1 MGHRTA
7 SVHRVL
13 RRIGSWLGRTLV
25 LLGLVF
31 LTFTLVEGLSS
42 MVLFGGKLWRSG
54 QHGLRYY
61 RLATENRHIQFD
73 PVLGWVGMPQ
83 RYLPD
88 LYGEGKYLRTDS
100 HGFRSDI
107 EITPAVPA
115 DRVRVIC
122 TGDSFA
128 FGQGVAN
135 NRTWCHLLSV
145 LEPGWETVNMGQR
158 GYGVDQAF
166 LWYRRDGRE
175 LEHQLLLFSFIGGD
189 FNRMKRRAHH
199 GYGKPV
205 LRLENGEIV
214 VENTPVPASGGWT
227 HWVSRVAVAATSLRS
242 VELGRRLFDRSP
254 LAGRSDDSQ
263 AVEDV
268 AAAVL
273 RELAQG
279 ARDRNI
285 VPALIWLPVEREID
299 SEDVRWRPWVE
310 EQAARLEIPFIDL
323 SVPLRALP
331 QQQAR
336 RLFIAEND
344 GEHID
349 SAGHYSEEGNKW
361 AATAIHARLTALE
374 SVREILGNR
383 SDRVG
388 SAEPDGP

>member
-1 MGHRTA
+1 M
-7 SVHRVL
+7 SVHRIL
-13 RRIGSWLGRTLV
+13 PRIGTWLGRGLIF
-25 LLGLVF
+25 LGLVF
-31 LTFTLVEGLSS
+31 LTFSLVEGLSS

-54 QHGLRYY
+54 QQGLRYY
-61 RLATENRHIQFD
+61 RLAAEHRHIQYD
-73 PVLGWVGMPQ
+73 SGLGWVGMPQ

-100 HGFRSDI
+100 HGFRSDL

-115 DRVRVIC
+115 DRVRAIC

-135 NRTWCHLLSV
+135 DRTWCHLLSV
-145 LEPGWETVNMGQR
+145 LEPGLETVNMGQR

-175 LEHQLLLFSFIGGD
+175 LEHQMLLFSFIGGD

-214 VENTPVPASGGWT
+214 VENTPVPASGGLT
-227 HWVSRVAVAATSLRS
+227 HWVSRVAVAAASLRS

-263 AVEDV
+263 AVEEV

-279 ARDRNI
+279 SRTRNI
-285 VPALIWLPVEREID
+285 ALVLIWLPVDREID

-323 SVPLRALP
+323 SAPLRALP
-331 QQQAR
+331 PHEAR
-336 RLFIAEND
+336 RLFIAED
-344 GEHID
+344 DAEHLD
-349 SAGHYSEEGNKW
+349 SAGHYSEEGNAW
-361 AATAIHARLTALE
+361 AAAAIHERLTALE
-374 SVREILGNR
+374 TVRAVLASR
-383 SDRVG
+383 SDRG
-388 SAEPDGP
+388 TPADPDRP